1 MFSGDFLKTI
11 EELHYNRGITIAR
24 IASELG
30 VSRRLMYYLRN
41 LQKLVTPKILKRA
54 DEAFPKLLRENLP
67 LRGSEKFRQ
76 EIYLFQGKEALEKSV
91 MEAIEA
97 NRIPRE
103 KLRRKVTPM
112 WKESTEFAGRKFFP
126 LVPSPKIS
134 RSFELGEFRL
144 PDCYLNSILQL

>member
-1 MFSGDFLKTI
+1 MVSGGESFPATGGQRLDKKEDFVPSLIMARNFPLEEDGRI
-11 EELHYNRGITIAR
+11 E
-24 IASELG
+24 
-30 VSRRLMYYLRN
+30 
-41 LQKLVTPKILKRA
+41 
-54 DEAFPKLLRENLP
+54 FPPPPFK
-67 LRGSEKFRQ
+67 GSEKFRQ